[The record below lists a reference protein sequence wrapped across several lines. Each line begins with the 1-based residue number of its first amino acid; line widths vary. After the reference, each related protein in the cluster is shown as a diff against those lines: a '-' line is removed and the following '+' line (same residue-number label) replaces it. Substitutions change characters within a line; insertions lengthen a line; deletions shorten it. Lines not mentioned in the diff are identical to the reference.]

1 MAKVCKK
8 FQGGKCS
15 TLSFKL
21 MDNDAQEQKS
31 RAVGHGFFKSNKR
44 EIYLIIFR
52 AFVIFA

>member
-1 MAKVCKK
+1 
-8 FQGGKCS
+8 
-15 TLSFKL
+15 